1 MQPKIKSRL
10 IILAL
15 LAVITIILL
24 IVLPPIKSARNNQ
37 KDLKTSTKDD
47 IETSVINEPQEVQNS
62 QSEDSLSTDDLLPV
76 EGSLSTQEDDAAD
89 SDTPSGDAVIN
100 EGENETTEVEGEN
113 IEDNSS
119 EEEGVGGK
127 SEDNSYGFVF
137 EEKDDT
143 VITKEGINIRQGA
156 STDSAIMTTLNQK
169 TKLNRTGYHP
179 DWTRVIYNDQ
189 ICYIATFLV
198 SEYSEAPMENSSISD
213 NNNET
218 TAPTQEV
225 INENND
231 KGKLIVID
239 AGHQSSGNYD
249 YEPIGPGASET
260 KPKVSSGTK
269 GVSTGLAEYKLN
281 LAVSLKLKR
290 ELLDRG
296 YQVIMIREKNDVNI
310 SNSERAAIANNAEAD
325 AFIRIHANGS
335 DNKSVHGVLTI
346 CQTES
351 NPYNGD
357 LYTVN
362 KKLSTKILDG
372 IIEQTDSANKGVWET
387 DSMSGINWCSVPV
400 TIVEMGYMTNKEE
413 DELLSTE
420 SYQEKI
426 VLGISNGLDDFFK

>member
-1 MQPKIKSRL
+1 MQPKLKIRL

-24 IVLPPIKSARNNQ
+24 IVLPSIKSARNKQ
-37 KDLKTSTKDD
+37 EDIKTSTEEDINTPIGNDD
-47 IETSVINEPQEVQNS
+47 LSV
-62 QSEDSLSTDDLLPV
+62 EDSLST
-76 EGSLSTQEDDAAD
+76 QENAADD
-89 SDTPSGDAVIN
+89 SDTPLGDAAVG
-100 EGENETTEVEGEN
+100 EGENETTEVENGNDEV
-113 IEDNSS
+113 DSS
-119 EEEGVGGK
+119 EEEGVGGE
-127 SEDNSYGFVF
+127 SEDISLGFDY

-156 STDSAIMTTLNQK
+156 STDSAIITTLNQK
-169 TKLNRTGYHP
+169 TKLKRTGYHP

-189 ICYIATFLV
+189 ICYIASFLV
-198 SEYSEAPMENSSISD
+198 AEYEESAEDNGISD
-213 NNNET
+213 NENET

-225 INENND
+225 ISDNNGE
-231 KGKLIVID
+231 GKLIVID

-281 LAVSLKLKR
+281 LAVSLKLKG
-290 ELLDRG
+290 ELQNRG
-296 YQVIMIREKNDVNI
+296 YQVIMTRETNDVDI

-335 DNKSVHGVLTI
+335 DNKSIHGILTI
-346 CQTES
+346 CQTKS

-357 LYTVN
+357 FYTLN

-372 IIEQTDSANKGVWET
+372 IVDQTGSANKGVWET
-387 DSMSGINWCSVPV
+387 DSMSGINWCTVPV
-400 TIVEMGYMTNKEE
+400 TIVEMGYMTNQEE

-420 SYQEKI
+420 SYQDKI